1 MWHNRILLDLS
12 EADGNNQ
19 HDLYLI
25 HSLGI
30 GVPLPAQVEKRV
42 KDVMDDMQ
50 ISDKRRLIKPFTVFG
65 FDIIHAGCTQTTT
78 GAIIGIPSNFGYKS
92 TSDVD
97 RAHVL
102 VSSIHKLH
110 LLNSVI
116 Q

>member
-1 MWHNRILLDLS
+1 
-12 EADGNNQ
+12 
-19 HDLYLI
+19 
-25 HSLGI
+25 
-30 GVPLPAQVEKRV
+30 
-42 KDVMDDMQ
+42 MDDMQ
-50 ISDKRRLIKPFTVFG
+50 ISDKKRRLIKPFTVFG

-78 GAIIGIPSNFGYKS
+78 GAIIGIPSNFGYES

-102 VSSIHKLH
+102 VSSVHKLH